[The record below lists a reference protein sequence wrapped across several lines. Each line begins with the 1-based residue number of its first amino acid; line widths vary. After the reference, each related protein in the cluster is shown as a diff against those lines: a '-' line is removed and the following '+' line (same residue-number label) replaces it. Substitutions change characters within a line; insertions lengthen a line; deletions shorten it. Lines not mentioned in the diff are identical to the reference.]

1 MEWGFVL
8 GAFLGALAGSVV
20 AFALTNA
27 SLGRRIDERLG
38 AFEATAARV
47 IDAHAAGAAG
57 FGDVA
62 PELVALV
69 RSATDAAMRREEVN
83 EWHRPG
89 LNALGS
95 DDISESIRRR
105 IRRAQFEALTART
118 ALQGA
123 IRKHRA
129 AIPADL
135 DAELRSF
142 CERLEANGDG
152 SSAATKRR
160 LSADLDALES
170 RIRESMSAKAA
181 D

>member
-8 GAFLGALAGSVV
+8 AAFLGALAGSVV
-20 AFALTNA
+20 AYALTGA
-27 SLGRRIDERLG
+27 ALRRRIDERLG
-38 AFEATAARV
+38 AFETTASRM

-57 FGDVA
+57 FGDIA
-62 PELVALV
+62 PELVGLV

-83 EWHRPG
+83 EWHRPS

-95 DDISESIRRR
+95 DDISESIRGR

-123 IRKHRA
+123 LRKHRA
-129 AIPADL
+129 AIPAEL

-142 CERLEANGDG
+142 VERLESNGDG
-152 SSAATKRR
+152 SSAAAKRR
-160 LSADLDALES
+160 LSADLDAIEG
-170 RIRESMSAKAA
+170 RIRESLSAKAA